1 MEPLAVAKCRKSIL
15 LYGDSG
21 DGKTAQIGELAE
33 YLYRTEGK
41 RTRLYAMDPGGWDT
55 IQPQV
60 NLGIVDVVDC
70 FGLERPFE
78 ALHYMTQG
86 ATRDGAGKWV
96 PGVDANIGLYAFEG
110 ITAACDDMMQFL
122 AAEAAGGKNIGGGSA
137 VAFTDGSHK
146 VGGNNQAHYGIV
158 QGNIYKFVTQSQR
171 LGGAYVLWTAAARRG
186 EDADS
191 KAVILGPQAAGK
203 ALTSEIPRWFSYTW
217 RLVSIPDDPITKAK
231 GEHRLYL
238 HDHKD
243 LLTPGAKVLGND
255 RLPLDA
261 EPLPAYIAPA
271 SVVKALLEINKRTA
285 AAEAK
290 IAARIADVTPG
301 AEAAR

>member
-1 MEPLAVAKCRKSIL
+1 MAKCRKSIL
-15 LYGDSG
+15 LFADSG
-21 DGKTAQIGELAE
+21 EGKTAQIGELAE

-41 RTRLYAMDPGGWDT
+41 KTRLYAMDPGGWDT

-70 FGLERPFE
+70 FGPERPFE
-78 ALHYMTQG
+78 QLHYITQG
-86 ATRDGAGKWV
+86 AIPDGPNKWKPGKS
-96 PGVDANIGLYAFEG
+96 DDIGLYAFEG

-122 AAEAAGGKNIGGGSA
+122 AAEGAAGKNIGGGTAIS
-137 VAFTDGSHK
+137 FSDGTIK

-158 QGNIYKFVTQSQR
+158 QSNIYKFVTQSQR
-171 LGGAYVLWTAAARRG
+171 LGGAYVLWTAAARRA
-186 EDADS
+186 DDNDS

-217 RLVSIPDDPITKAK
+217 RLLSIPDNPITKAK
-231 GEHRLYL
+231 GEHRLYF
-238 HDHKD
+238 HDHLD
-243 LLTPGAKVLGND
+243 QLTPGAKVLGND

-261 EPLPAYIAPA
+261 DPLPAYIAPA

-290 IAARIADVTPG
+290 IAARIADVAPAQAPVQG
-301 AEAAR
+301 G